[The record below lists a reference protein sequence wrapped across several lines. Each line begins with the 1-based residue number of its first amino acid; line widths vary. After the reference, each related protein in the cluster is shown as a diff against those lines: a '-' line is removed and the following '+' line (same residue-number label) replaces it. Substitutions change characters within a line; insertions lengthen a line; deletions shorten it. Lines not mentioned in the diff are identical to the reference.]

1 MLDVKASLSAHEVTE
16 IVEYDDIYYLAPAGK
31 KYMPTKL
38 ERLVNNGFDD

>member
-1 MLDVKASLSAHEVTE
+1 MQDVKASLSAHEATE
-16 IVEYDDIYYLAPAGK
+16 IEEYDEIYYVAPAGK